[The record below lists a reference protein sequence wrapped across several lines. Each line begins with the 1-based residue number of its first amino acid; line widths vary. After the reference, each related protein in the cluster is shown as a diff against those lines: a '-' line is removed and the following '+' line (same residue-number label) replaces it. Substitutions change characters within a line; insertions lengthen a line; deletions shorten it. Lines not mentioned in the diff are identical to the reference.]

1 MTNKRLGQMLV
12 ESGHITGE
20 QLIRAI
26 QSQRAL
32 GGRLG
37 TCLLEMDVLTEDK
50 LLDALSHQLRVPAA
64 HIDQLRGIDDEI
76 LGLIPARIALRCQAI
91 PFFASN
97 TDLLVATLD
106 VRDLGLLDEL
116 AFCSNR
122 RIRPHIANEVRIFE
136 ALEKY
141 YGHEIPPRFGHLLDR
156 LNRSRYMWDESAKI
170 LLGASAEEP
179 VQWQGLEALEAG
191 WAEEKRLIRPAASR
205 SSRALGRSSAPGRP
219 SSPAIASSVAAPTPQ
234 PMATPPAPAPPSMPA
249 TSAAMNA
256 VAASTAAAV
265 PVPTIPMPTIPAPLV
280 APEPVLA
287 DAAPKDAEPFPAS
300 SQPGYRPLT
309 LQEVDA
315 QLAIEPD
322 RQKIGEILLA
332 YLGQK
337 FSRCAVL
344 TVRKNLVKGWLARGE
359 GFDIRQFQGLELPLD
374 QPSALLNLQNGSDLF
389 VGPLAPMPTHR
400 LLARA
405 WGGELPK
412 DCVMIPLR
420 IRERMV
426 CVLYGDCGARGV
438 GGVDLESLRRLT
450 EKASHALELCILR
463 KKLQRL

>member
-12 ESGHITGE
+12 ENGAITGE

-37 TCLLEMDVLTEDK
+37 TCLLEMDVLSEDK
-50 LLDALSHQLRVPAA
+50 LLDALSQQLRVPAA
-64 HIDQLRGIDDEI
+64 HIEQLRGIDDEI
-76 LGLIPARIALRCQAI
+76 LGLIPARIALRCQAV
-91 PFFASN
+91 PFLASN

-205 SSRALGRSSAPGRP
+205 SNRAPGRP
-219 SSPAIASSVAAPTPQ
+219 STPAPTSSPAQASAAPVAPS
-234 PMATPPAPAPPSMPA
+234 PP
-249 TSAAMNA
+249 
-256 VAASTAAAV
+256 VAEAAAAV
-265 PVPTIPMPTIPAPLV
+265 ATMPQVPPPSSSPTELLQADN
-280 APEPVLA
+280 LA
-287 DAAPKDAEPFPAS
+287 RVSEPFPTPT
-300 SQPGYRPLT
+300 QPSRST
-309 LQEVDA
+309 LGLEEVDA
-315 QLAIEPD
+315 QLAREPD
-322 RQKIGEILLA
+322 RQKIGEILLT
-332 YLGQK
+332 YLGQT

-359 GFDIRQFQGLELPLD
+359 GFDIRQFQALELPLD
-374 QPSALLNLQNGSDLF
+374 QPSALLNLKKGSNLF
-389 VGPLAPMPTHR
+389 VGPLAPMPSHR
-400 LLARA
+400 QLAKV
-405 WGGELPK
+405 WGGDLPT
-412 DCVMIPLR
+412 DCVLIPLR
-420 IRERMV
+420 IRERLV
-426 CVLYGDCGARGV
+426 CVLYGDCGDRGL
-438 GGVDLESLRRLT
+438 GSVDLESLRRLA